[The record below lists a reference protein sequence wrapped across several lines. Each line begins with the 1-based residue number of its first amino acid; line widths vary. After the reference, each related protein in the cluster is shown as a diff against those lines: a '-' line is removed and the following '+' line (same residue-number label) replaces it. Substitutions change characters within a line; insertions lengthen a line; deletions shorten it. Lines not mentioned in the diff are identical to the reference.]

1 MTWLLPIGFLGLIG
15 VALLIVIYIIKPN
28 YQNKYVS
35 TTFVWKLSL
44 KYKKNRL
51 PISRLNNI
59 VTFICQLLILT
70 VCALLMA
77 KPVTEFEMR
86 GDESE
91 KILIID
97 ASASML
103 VSDGETTRFERAVEK
118 AKASAQQT
126 VEDGGIV
133 SVILADAAPDML
145 IQRADAASADE
156 IAQKLDGLVADTG
169 ACSYSSADMHSAVSL
184 AEEVLRSNSEAQV
197 YLYTATNYIEKNGII
212 IENVSS
218 ENKWNAAVLNV
229 TAEMNANN
237 HFEISVD
244 LGCYEKTE
252 MLTVYCVV
260 HGANGKTEKMEP
272 VSKAE
277 FFDPSEEEKTVVF
290 TTDDFGG
297 DPLYSY
303 DYIEVYVSV
312 SDSFADDNFFFLY
325 GGKKQTIRIQYASSS
340 PNNYFGGVVRTI
352 RENMKGKWN
361 IEYTELKADETPAT
375 TGFDFYI
382 FEHKMPA
389 TVPTDGLVL
398 LVDPESA
405 PEGAGFRVGQPVSV
419 NSASTLA
426 SGAPHELT
434 KHVDSNRVTIAKYN
448 QIVDYDLVYEELAY
462 YNGKPVM
469 LVKDEPGAK
478 VVVWAFDLN
487 YSNIIAL
494 PDFSFLMYNMFN
506 HFIPSTFSSN
516 AYEIGD
522 TVELSARGSDLK
534 VSGGGADVEF
544 ETNTG
549 ELVLTTPGTYTVTQ
563 KPMQGDAHIIESFF
577 VRVPVCESDI
587 NRQVDE
593 LPMIDAD
600 EITSVGYKDLIFYF
614 ALALVSLMLVEWALQ
629 IKKNF

>member
-218 ENKWNAAVLNV
+218 ENEWNAAVLNV

-297 DPLYSY
+297 DPHYSY
-303 DYIEVYVSV
+303 DYI
-312 SDSFADDNFFFLY
+312 
-325 GGKKQTIRIQYASSS
+325 
-340 PNNYFGGVVRTI
+340 
-352 RENMKGKWN
+352 
-361 IEYTELKADETPAT
+361 
-375 TGFDFYI
+375 
-382 FEHKMPA
+382 
-389 TVPTDGLVL
+389 
-398 LVDPESA
+398 
-405 PEGAGFRVGQPVSV
+405 
-419 NSASTLA
+419 
-426 SGAPHELT
+426 
-434 KHVDSNRVTIAKYN
+434 
-448 QIVDYDLVYEELAY
+448 
-462 YNGKPVM
+462 
-469 LVKDEPGAK
+469 
-478 VVVWAFDLN
+478 
-487 YSNIIAL
+487 
-494 PDFSFLMYNMFN
+494 
-506 HFIPSTFSSN
+506 
-516 AYEIGD
+516 
-522 TVELSARGSDLK
+522 
-534 VSGGGADVEF
+534 
-544 ETNTG
+544 
-549 ELVLTTPGTYTVTQ
+549 
-563 KPMQGDAHIIESFF
+563 
-577 VRVPVCESDI
+577 
-587 NRQVDE
+587 
-593 LPMIDAD
+593 
-600 EITSVGYKDLIFYF
+600 
-614 ALALVSLMLVEWALQ
+614 
-629 IKKNF
+629 